1 MSDTSSSSKTHLPK
15 GSACMNCR
23 RRKIKCDG
31 LRPVCSPCSSSNAF
45 RDCEYVERGTSS
57 KTQALEAQIAVL
69 EKRIQEL
76 EQQTDF
82 SQFHHFHDSQ
92 SPTDPFSFQLHEII
106 LQSFLHHCSE
116 IGFFLD
122 QARFA
127 DSATLPNVM
136 KPSAALLSTAYLWG
150 IHLSDS
156 GEILAYEE
164 VFLARALQSTAQE
177 LSSSHPQR
185 IIQCIQAEVLLAHY
199 FFRKARMLEGRY
211 HTCSAVSLVLS
222 ARLHKI
228 RSVEGGGPSVLPPP
242 TDYIEEGERIKAFW
256 TVFIL
261 DNCWTTA
268 DGSPSNFLCTSP
280 DSRIDLPWPLDTQ
293 IQFPRNYQTSHTIQR
308 FLANQNEDHG
318 TSALA
323 LHAKASVL
331 FEQAS
336 RVGSRFRPGMPQQE
350 ASRFFAS
357 FTSMERV
364 IQRFIESLSSVQ
376 VTLASNAPSPS
387 FMTHILAHA
396 SMIQLH
402 APFLSRNPASRGRIL
417 SHSRAAIQ
425 VLGNVNVSST
435 PFLDSFIGVLWGITA
450 EILIKESR
458 SSTSASESTRL
469 LGEVMALMSAAGP
482 QSPFINAQLDKIRHL
497 HAGSMNQ

>member
-1 MSDTSSSSKTHLPK
+1 M
-15 GSACMNCR
+15 
-23 RRKIKCDG
+23 
-31 LRPVCSPCSSSNAF
+31 CSPCSSSDAF
-45 RDCEYVERGTSS
+45 RDCEYVGRGSS
-57 KTQALEAQIAVL
+57 STAQALEAQIAVL
-69 EKRIQEL
+69 ENRIQEL

-82 SQFHHFHDSQ
+82 SQFHHFHDS
-92 SPTDPFSFQLHEII
+92 PPLTDPFSFQLHEII
-106 LQSFLHHCSE
+106 LRSFLQHCSE

-122 QARFA
+122 QSRFA

-156 GEILAYEE
+156 DEVSAYEE

-211 HTCSAVSLVLS
+211 HTGSAVSLVLS

-228 RSVEGGGPSVLPPP
+228 RSVEGAGPSVLPLP
-242 TDYIEEGERIKAFW
+242 TDFIEEAERIKAFW
-256 TVFIL
+256 TVFVL

-280 DSRIDLPWPLDTQ
+280 DSRIDLPWPLDAQ
-293 IQFPRNYQTSHTIQR
+293 IQFPRNYRTSHTIQR

-318 TSALA
+318 TSAFA
-323 LHAKASVL
+323 LYAKASIL

-336 RVGSRFRPGMPQQE
+336 RVGPRFRPGMSQQE

-357 FTSMERV
+357 FTSMERI
-364 IQRFIESLSSVQ
+364 IQSFIDSLSSVQ
-376 VTLASNAPSPS
+376 ATLASNAPSPS
-387 FMTHILAHA
+387 FMTHVLAHV

-417 SHSRAAIQ
+417 SHSRVAIQ
-425 VLGNVNVSST
+425 VLSYADVSST
-435 PFLDSFIGVLWGITA
+435 PFLDSFIGVLWGIIA

-458 SSTSASESTRL
+458 SSTSASEPTRL
-469 LGEVMALMSAAGP
+469 LGEVMTLMSTVAP
-482 QSPFINAQLDKIRHL
+482 HSPFINAQLDRIRHL
-497 HAGSMNQ
+497 YAGSVNQ

>member
-23 RRKIKCDG
+23 LVTSTFFINDVSQNFFRRRKIKCDG
-31 LRPVCSPCSSSNAF
+31 SRPVCSPCSSSDAF

-57 KTQALEAQIAVL
+57 KTQALEAQIAIL
-69 EKRIQEL
+69 ENRIQEL

-82 SQFHHFHDSQ
+82 SQFHQFHDS
-92 SPTDPFSFQLHEII
+92 SSSTDPFSFQLHEII
-106 LQSFLHHCSE
+106 LRSFLQHSSE

-127 DSATLPNVM
+127 DSVTLPNVM

-156 GEILAYEE
+156 GEVLAYEE

-185 IIQCIQAEVLLAHY
+185 VIQCIQAEVLLAHY

-293 IQFPRNYQTSHTIQR
+293 IQFPRNYRTSHTIQR
-308 FLANQNEDHG
+308 FQANQNEDRG

-336 RVGSRFRPGMPQQE
+336 RVGPRFRPGMPQQE

-364 IQRFIESLSSVQ
+364 IQSFIERLSSEQ
-376 VTLASNAPSPS
+376 ATLPSNAPSPS
-387 FMTHILAHA
+387 FMTHILAHVA
-396 SMIQLH
+396 MIQLH

-425 VLGNVNVSST
+425 VLGNVDVSST
-435 PFLDSFIGVLWGITA
+435 PFLDSFIG
-450 EILIKESR
+450 S
-458 SSTSASESTRL
+458 
-469 LGEVMALMSAAGP
+469 
-482 QSPFINAQLDKIRHL
+482 Q
-497 HAGSMNQ
+497 